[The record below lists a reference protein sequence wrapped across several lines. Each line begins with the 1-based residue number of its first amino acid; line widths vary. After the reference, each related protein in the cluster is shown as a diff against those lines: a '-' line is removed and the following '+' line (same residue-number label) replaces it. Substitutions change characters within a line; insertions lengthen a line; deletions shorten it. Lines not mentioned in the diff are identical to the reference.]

1 MRGVKAPVVLDSP
14 FRLSGEHARD
24 LAVAYGTPLYVLNEP
39 AIRARLRAFAEAARA
54 AHPKAECSYASK
66 ANSTF
71 AVLAIVDQEGWD
83 VDVASEGELRAAMG
97 AGFAAA
103 RCHLHGNNKSAEEL
117 AYAMGVGV
125 GRIILDHFGE
135 IEMVAQL
142 RHAGTVLRG
151 LDAAQ
156 PTPTQFLLRLA
167 PGVDPITHFRISTGQ
182 ADTKFGFN
190 VADGS
195 AERALLRCME
205 LGLPV
210 IGFHCHVGS
219 QLTDP
224 EAQRSGAE
232 ILGQFAVEM
241 HKRHGYRAEVI
252 NVGGGLGVRYTDQD
266 RPVSFSEYC
275 QLVSDALRSQVA
287 GSELDPA
294 IGHEPGRCI
303 VAEAGVTLYTVG
315 AIKTV
320 PIGEGRT
327 RKYVCVDGG
336 LADNPRP
343 ALYGSKYTVVAAA
356 QDSARDAL
364 GSDDVI
370 CRVSG
375 RHCETDTLFDDVA
388 LPGWLRSGDILQ
400 VLCTGAYNASMA
412 SNYNRYPRPATVLLR
427 EDGSP
432 FIVQR
437 PEKWDEL
444 FARET
449 LPEEWLR

>member
-1 MRGVKAPVVLDSP
+1 MKAPVVLDSP
-14 FRLSGEHARD
+14 FRLSDDVARG
-24 LAVAYGTPLYVLNEP
+24 LVATYGTPLYVLSEG

-54 AHPKAECSYASK
+54 AHPNAECSYASK
-66 ANSTF
+66 ANSTL
-71 AVLAIVDQEGWD
+71 AVLAIVQQEGWD
-83 VDVASEGELRAAMG
+83 VDVASEGELRAAMR
-97 AGFAAA
+97 AGFSAS
-103 RCHLHGNNKSAEEL
+103 RCHLHGNNKSSAEL

-135 IEMVAQL
+135 IETVTQL
-142 RHAGTVLRG
+142 RQADAVLRG
-151 LDAAQ
+151 LDAA
-156 PTPTQFLLRLA
+156 PESSTRYLLRLA
-167 PGVDPITHFRISTGQ
+167 PGVDPVTHFRISTGQ

-190 VADGS
+190 IADGS
-195 AERALLRCME
+195 AERALLRCIE

-232 ILGQFAVEM
+232 ILGQFAIEM
-241 HKRHGYRAEVI
+241 RQRHGYRAEVI
-252 NVGGGLGVRYTDQD
+252 NVGGGLGVRYTGKD
-266 RPVSFSEYC
+266 RPVSFAEYC
-275 QLVSDALRSQVA
+275 QLVTDALRSQMA
-287 GSELDPA
+287 GSDLDPT

-320 PIGEGRT
+320 PIGEGQTRT
-327 RKYVCVDGG
+327 YVCVDGG

-343 ALYGSKYTVVAAA
+343 ALYGSEYTVVAVA
-356 QDSARDAL
+356 QDSAQHAVEGGGRT
-364 GSDDVI
+364 

-388 LPGWLRSGDILQ
+388 LPGWLRSGDLLQ

-427 EDGSP
+427 EDGSAVL
-432 FIVQR
+432 IQR
-437 PEKWDEL
+437 PETWDEL
-444 FARET
+444 FAREIV
-449 LPEEWLR
+449 PEEWLR